1 MGPVLVLGD
10 RKKEGV
16 AAAVEEFRD
25 RLESD
30 FGIAA
35 IDLEGTLDVHS
46 VQAEWAL
53 VFGGDGAILSA
64 ARRMAD
70 HPIPTLS
77 VNFGRFGF
85 LTEIEHKQLPKA
97 LDRIKAGKTRIA
109 RRLRLIAQCGDWREF
124 ALNDVVISA
133 AENGRMFDVG
143 VSIAGHDAL
152 RYSGD
157 GVVVATPTGS
167 TAYSL
172 AAGGP
177 ILEPG
182 VEAIV
187 ITPLCAHA
195 LTQRPLVIPSD
206 EAIELTVGSRN
217 SDGLAVIDGQVR
229 KALVTGDRLKVKSA
243 GSPFLLL
250 RVGIRSY
257 YVRLR
262 KMLGWSETPKYAR
275 ESGKSPSSIQGS

>member
-10 RKKEGV
+10 RKKDGV
-16 AAAVEEFRD
+16 ADAVEEYSD
-25 RLESD
+25 RLESE

-35 IDLEGTLDVHS
+35 IDLDGTLDVQT

-53 VFGGDGAILSA
+53 VFGGDGAILNA
-64 ARRMAD
+64 ARRMGNQ
-70 HPIPTLS
+70 PIPTLS

-85 LTEIEHKQLPKA
+85 LTEIEYKQLPKA
-97 LDRIKAGKTRIA
+97 LDRIKAGKTRIT

-182 VEAIV
+182 LEAIV
-187 ITPLCAHA
+187 ITPLCPHA
-195 LTQRPLVIPSD
+195 LSQRPLVISSD
-206 EAIELTVGSRN
+206 DAIELTVGSRN
-217 SDGLAVIDGQVR
+217 DEGVAAMDGQVR
-229 KALVTGDRLKVKSA
+229 KALATGDRVKVTSA

-257 YVRLR
+257 YTRLR
-262 KMLGWSETPKYAR
+262 KMLGWSGTPKYAR
-275 ESGKSPSSIQGS
+275 GSGKGNG